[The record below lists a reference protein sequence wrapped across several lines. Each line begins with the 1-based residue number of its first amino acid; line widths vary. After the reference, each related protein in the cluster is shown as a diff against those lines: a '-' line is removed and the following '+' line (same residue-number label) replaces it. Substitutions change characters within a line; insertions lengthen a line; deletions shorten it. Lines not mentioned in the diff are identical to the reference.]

1 MNSIRKNDLAALAT
15 GTLFGAGLVV
25 SGMTLPSKVIGFL
38 DVLGG
43 QWDPSLGLVM
53 GGAIA
58 VHAVVYRLIQ
68 GRPSP
73 LLAERWSLPMREDID
88 SRLLFGA
95 ALFGIG
101 WGLGGFCPG
110 PGLVSLVAGAS
121 SSIVFVAAMLIAML
135 GTAKLET
142 YLAGRSARNALSA
155 SNDESR
161 PA

>member
-1 MNSIRKNDLAALAT
+1 MNTSRKNELVSLAT

-43 QWDPSLGLVM
+43 AWDPSLALVM

-73 LLAERWSLPMREDID
+73 LLAERWSLPTRKDID

-101 WGLGGFCPG
+101 WGIGGFCPG
-110 PGLVSLVAGAS
+110 PGLVSLVSGS
-121 SSIVFVAAMLIAML
+121 LSSIVFVAAMLLAML
-135 GTAKLET
+135 GTAKLEAYAQT
-142 YLAGRSARNALSA
+142 RGQSSDKR
-155 SNDESR
+155 
-161 PA
+161 

>member
-1 MNSIRKNDLAALAT
+1 MNSSRKNELASLAT
-15 GTLFGAGLVV
+15 GTLFGAGLVL

-43 QWDPSLGLVM
+43 AWDPSLALVM

-73 LLAERWSLPMREDID
+73 LLAERWSLPTRKDID

-101 WGLGGFCPG
+101 WGIGGFCPG
-110 PGLVSLVAGAS
+110 PGLVSLVSGSAS
-121 SSIVFVAAMLIAML
+121 SMVFVAAMLLAMF
-135 GTAKLET
+135 GTAKLEDYAQT
-142 YLAGRSARNALSA
+142 RQRAPDTRSPDKR
-155 SNDESR
+155 
-161 PA
+161 